1 MLIRAIA
8 LLLLI
13 GTLHAQ
19 EVASTVPD
27 GTLIRAKVKNRCSTK
42 SVKAGDQIVLNVVDD
57 VRALSGQTI
66 IPNKTRLIGHVRVAQ
81 AFKKDQ
87 AESRLFFVVEYA
99 ELKGARL
106 NLNARVDSLELLR
119 SMVTEYWV
127 ERPTHV
133 VPGIGNLD
141 PDSPR
146 AGVTYSPPEGVRSTQ
161 RPGYALSHVGFMSSN
176 GSARKDMLF
185 SRMRDIELNSQD
197 AVIVLKQSRE

>member
-8 LLLLI
+8 LLLLV

-19 EVASTVPD
+19 EPAPMVPD

-42 SVKAGDQIVLNVVDD
+42 SVKAGDEIVLNVIDD
-57 VRALSGQTI
+57 IRAPSGQTI
-66 IPNKTRLIGHVRVAQ
+66 IPKKTRLIGHVRAVQ

-87 AESRLFFVVEYA
+87 ADSRLFFVVEYA

-127 ERPTHV
+127 EKPTHI

-146 AGVTYSPPEGVRSTQ
+146 AGVTYSPPEGLKSRE
-161 RPGYALSHVGFMSSN
+161 RPGYPLSHVAFMSSN
-176 GSARKDMLF
+176 GSVRKDMLF
-185 SRMRDIELNSQD
+185 SRTRDIELTPQD
-197 AVIVLKQSRE
+197 AIIVLKQSAE